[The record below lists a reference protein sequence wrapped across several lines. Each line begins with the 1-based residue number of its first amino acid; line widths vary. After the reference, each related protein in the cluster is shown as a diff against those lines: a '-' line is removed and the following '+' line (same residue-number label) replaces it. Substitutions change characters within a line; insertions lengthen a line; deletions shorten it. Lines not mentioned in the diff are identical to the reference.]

1 MNRKWIII
9 SIILSLFC
17 IVSVIVGV
25 HFLYGNP
32 KTTISDHNEHEM
44 GTFQYDDSEVLPE
57 TGEEEV
63 SDAEASDDLIP
74 AVNLIGYMDLPDIF
88 TISVLYEMPQA
99 IRDYLDEHGYADAFN
114 LTILNDSIVA
124 DKAYPMFRCE
134 IEDTGHIL
142 EVRYEIAKKEFE
154 FRIDSF

>member
-1 MNRKWIII
+1 MLDKKWILLSVTI
-9 SIILSLFC
+9 SVFC
-17 IVSVIVGV
+17 IVGVILGV
-25 HFLYGNP
+25 HFLYGN
-32 KTTISDHNEHEM
+32 KKIVVSDNAEHEI
-44 GTFQYDDSEVLPE
+44 GTFTYDETEELPE
-57 TGEEEV
+57 TGEEEATV
-63 SDAEASDDLIP
+63 AEELDSIAP

-114 LTILNDSIVA
+114 LTIIEDSVVA
-124 DKAYPMFRCE
+124 DRAYPMFRCE

-154 FRIDSF
+154 FRIV